1 VGDYLLAEPG
11 PLSGR
16 PSTLI
21 TARRPAYGQRTG
33 RQHGCPCR
41 ARTSDLCGGGRLGVS
56 RTANLIVS
64 VVLDRF
70 GRLDIPVNNAGV
82 FIGEPLTDYATV

>member
-1 VGDYLLAEPG
+1 MAASAITWCDFG
-11 PLSGR
+11 PWWTRARSRLIGR
-16 PSTLI
+16 
-21 TARRPAYGQRTG
+21 RTG

-41 ARTSDLCGGGRLGVS
+41 VRTCDLCGGGRLGVS
-56 RTANLIVS
+56 RTANSNIS

-82 FIGEPLTDYATV
+82 FTGKPLTDYATV